1 MKEHMTKVLLEM
13 EPAEIQRAM
22 RVILDEDRDGAL
34 LFLRECLKK
43 KLQDKLRPHCVPVF
57 EVNYSPRQKDPYAGG

>member
-1 MKEHMTKVLLEM
+1 MREHMSRVVLEM

-22 RVILDEDRDGAL
+22 RIVLDEDREGAL
-34 LFLRECLKK
+34 RFLKECLEK

-57 EVNYSPRQKDPYAGG
+57 EVNYSPRQKDAYSGG